1 MSARKQSGSGV
12 PPLSPEVGR
21 VAPNAPWPV
30 VRIGSA
36 LNLINGRAFKPSEW
50 SGSGLP
56 IVRIQ
61 NLNNPEAPFN
71 FYDGELPAKFRLKD
85 DDLLFA
91 WSGTPGTSFGAHIWR
106 GGDAWLN
113 QHIFKVEFDENQ
125 FDRRFLR
132 LAINQNLNDYIRAAH
147 GGAGLAHIT
156 KGKFEASEI
165 WCPPLPEQRRIVA
178 EIETQWAK
186 LDAGVAAL
194 KRVQANLK
202 RYRAAVLQ
210 AACEGKLVPTE
221 AELRRTEGRGPKT
234 ASIPREGAINRAVRD
249 EGVVGSN
256 LTGPTTFETGE
267 QLLQRILAERR
278 KSWTGRGKYKEPV
291 APDTSNL
298 PALPE
303 GWTWASVDAL
313 TGHITSGSRDWS
325 QYYGK
330 GTGTFVLAQ
339 NVRPLKLDMAER
351 QTVDAP
357 AGDAETER
365 TRVVQNDLLVTIVG
379 AKTGD
384 VCRVPHELNDH
395 FVCQSVGLLRPVS
408 ASTARYLELYLASP
422 ENGQAIWKRFIYG
435 QGRPHLGFDELRA
448 TAVAL
453 PPLAEQTRI
462 VAEVERRLSVIE
474 ELETLAATNLARA
487 TRLRQAVL
495 KRNLNR

>member
-1 MSARKQSGSGV
+1 MSARKKSGSGV

-30 VRIGSA
+30 VQIGSA

-50 SGSGLP
+50 SDSGLP

-165 WCPPLPEQRRIVA
+165 LCPPLPEQRRVVA

-186 LDAGVAAL
+186 LDAGVTAL

-202 RYRAAVLQ
+202 RYRAAVLK
-210 AACEGKLVPTE
+210 AACEGCIIDARTTLS
-221 AELRRTEGRGPKT
+221 ELRPLGELVSLVTKGSSPNWQGFEYCDAG
-234 ASIPREGAINRAVRD
+234 IVFVRSQN
-249 EGVVGSN
+249 VGWGN
-256 LTGPTTFETGE
+256 LN
-267 QLLQRILAERR
+267 LND
-278 KSWTGRGKYKEPV
+278 V
-291 APDTSNL
+291 ARL
-298 PALPE
+298 PAAFNAKE
-303 GWTWASVDAL
+303 KKSVIR
-313 TGHITSGSRDWS
+313 TGD
-325 QYYGK
+325 
-330 GTGTFVLAQ
+330 VLL
-339 NVRPLKLDMAER
+339 N
-351 QTVDAP
+351 
-357 AGDAETER
+357 
-365 TRVVQNDLLVTIVG
+365 IVG
-379 AKTGD
+379 ASIGRAA
-384 VCRVPHELNDH
+384 V
-395 FVCQSVGLLRPVS
+395 
-408 ASTARYLELYLASP
+408 ASP
-422 ENGQAIWKRFIYG
+422 EIDGGNVNQ
-435 QGRPHLGFDELRA
+435 
-448 TAVAL
+448 AVAVIRPRLDLLDPQFLKIYLLSDRAQSLIHSQKVDVARANFSLEQIRNIPVPL

-462 VAEVERRLSVIE
+462 VAEVERRLSVIDQ
-474 ELETLAATNLARA
+474 LETLVATNLARA

-495 KRNLNR
+495 QQAFGGNP